1 MDEMADTTDE
11 IMPGTTAAGRGQ
23 VADPPLPWEAAQIM
37 RILPHRY
44 PFLLID
50 RVIELE
56 RGRRV
61 VAVKN
66 VTANEP
72 QFTGHFP
79 GRPIMPGVLMVEAM
93 AQAGAVAVLSLPEN
107 RGKLALFAGID
118 ECRFRR
124 TVLPGDTLRIEV
136 TVEKLARLF
145 GRART
150 VATVEGEVAVEA
162 TLSFIIPRDQAIA
175 GGAVPAQQDEG
186 RAGG

>member
-1 MDEMADTTDE
+1 MRESPSGA
-11 IMPGTTAAGRGQ
+11 PGTAAPS
-23 VADPPLPWEAAQIM
+23 DPPLPWEAAQIM

-50 RVIELE
+50 RVLELE
-56 RGRRV
+56 SGKRV
-61 VAVKN
+61 VAIKN

-93 AQAGAVAVLSLPEN
+93 AQTGAVAVLSTPEH

-145 GRART
+145 GRARA
-150 VATVEGEVAVEA
+150 VATVGDEVAVEA
-162 TLSFIIPRDQAIA
+162 ALSFIIPRDQSIA
-175 GGAVPAQQDEG
+175 GGPADG
-186 RAGG
+186 